1 MTDGDLGAPF
11 FRESGVGPGVVCLHS
26 NASTSGQWRPLM
38 ERFSPKIRVIA
49 VDTLGAGKSPDW
61 PADRVVTLSD
71 EAAFLEPA
79 FARAGDPFAIVG
91 HSYGGAVALI
101 AALAN
106 QGRVS
111 RMVVYEPTLFSLLK
125 EESPGQETLSEIR
138 DVACAA
144 AADVEMRHT
153 HRAAERFIDYWMGVG
168 SWAATPELLKEPIAA
183 SMVNVGG
190 WAEALIGDS
199 TPLESFRKLDIPVLY
214 LVGEHSPNSSKGV
227 ARLLTAVLPEVE
239 VFELKGLGHMAPITH
254 PDTINELITGFLN
267 G

>member
-1 MTDGDLGAPF
+1 MEQLSSV
-11 FRESGVGPGVVCLHS
+11 FRML
-26 NASTSGQWRPLM
+26 A
-38 ERFSPKIRVIA
+38 A
-49 VDTLGAGKSPDW
+49 DTLGAGKSPDW

-79 FARAGDPFAIVG
+79 FVRAGNSFALVG

-101 AALAN
+101 AALVDP
-106 QGRVS
+106 GRVS

-125 EESPGQETLSEIR
+125 EESPGQEALSEIH
-138 DVACAA
+138 DVAYAA
-144 AADVEMRHT
+144 AADVQMGDT
-153 HRAAERFIDYWMGVG
+153 HGAAERFIDYWMGTG

-190 WAEALIGDS
+190 WAEALIGDP
-199 TPLESFRKLDIPVLY
+199 TPLESFRKLDVPILY
-214 LVGEHSPNSSKGV
+214 LVGERSPNSSKGV

-239 VFELKGLGHMAPITH
+239 VFELEGLGHMAPITH
-254 PDTINELITGFLN
+254 PDTVNELIISFLD